1 MEIIVSP
8 NSFKGSLTSIQ
19 VSKLIYEGLK
29 VYNPNFKIKKL
40 PIADGGD
47 GSLDIF
53 KLYLKYNSV
62 KKTFLNP
69 IGEKIT
75 TEYITIEDNKTAII
89 EFSNASG
96 LILMNDKKKNHR
108 KLSSFGTGQQIK
120 SAIEM
125 GVKNIIICLGG
136 SATID
141 GGAGILRALGVKFFD
156 IYSNEILDENPIIKM
171 KNFDLSN
178 FITLDKKIN
187 FHILVDVKN
196 SLLGKFGAV
205 KIFGKQKGLKEKD
218 FNLFEKSMLE
228 FSKLTDKKF
237 LSKTSDIIGGAAAGG
252 AAAFLK
258 EFLNAKIYN
267 GTEYILNKINY
278 KSFLSR
284 RFILITGEGRL
295 DSQSLLGKAPISLT
309 KFLKKE
315 NFFSI
320 AIGGSV
326 EHGKINKF
334 LNHFDLVFSSCD
346 SNNLD
351 FCLKN
356 AENNLFDLSKK
367 IGKIINYLNLSK

>member
-47 GSLDIF
+47 GTLDIF
-53 KLYLKYNSV
+53 KLYLKYNTV

-75 TEYITIEDNKTAII
+75 TEYITIEDNRTAII

-96 LILMNDKKKNHR
+96 LILMNDKKKDHR

-178 FITLDKKIN
+178 FITLNKKIN

-295 DSQSLLGKAPISLT
+295 DSQSLFGKAPISLT

-320 AIGGSV
+320 AIGGSI
-326 EHGKINKF
+326 EHEKINKF

>member
-178 FITLDKKIN
+178 FITLNKKIN

-295 DSQSLLGKAPISLT
+295 DSQSLFGKAPISLT

>member
-75 TEYITIEDNKTAII
+75 TEYITIEDNRTAII

-96 LILMNDKKKNHR
+96 LILMNDKKKDHR

-178 FITLDKKIN
+178 FITLNKKIN

-295 DSQSLLGKAPISLT
+295 DSQSLFGKAPISLT

-320 AIGGSV
+320 AIGGSL

-367 IGKIINYLNLSK
+367 IGRIINYLNLSK

>member
-47 GSLDIF
+47 GTLDIF

-156 IYSNEILDENPIIKM
+156 IYSNEILDGNPIIKM

-295 DSQSLLGKAPISLT
+295 DSQSLFGKAPISLT

-367 IGKIINYLNLSK
+367 IGKIINYLNSSK

>member
-75 TEYITIEDNKTAII
+75 TEYITIEDNRTAII

-96 LILMNDKKKNHR
+96 LILMNDKKKDHR

-156 IYSNEILDENPIIKM
+156 IYSNEILDGNPIIKM

-178 FITLDKKIN
+178 FITLNKKIN

-295 DSQSLLGKAPISLT
+295 DSQSLFGKAPISLT

-320 AIGGSV
+320 AIGGSL

-367 IGKIINYLNLSK
+367 IGRIINYLNLSK

>member
-367 IGKIINYLNLSK
+367 IGKIINYLNLSN

>member
-96 LILMNDKKKNHR
+96 LILMNDKKKDHR

-178 FITLDKKIN
+178 FITLNKKIN

-295 DSQSLLGKAPISLT
+295 DSQSLFGKAPISLT

>member
-47 GSLDIF
+47 GTLDIF

-75 TEYITIEDNKTAII
+75 TEYITIEGNKTAII

-96 LILMNDKKKNHR
+96 LILMNDKKKDHR
-108 KLSSFGTGQQIK
+108 KLSSFGTGQQIR

-295 DSQSLLGKAPISLT
+295 DSQSLFGKAPISLT

>member
-96 LILMNDKKKNHR
+96 LILMNDKKKDHR

-178 FITLDKKIN
+178 FITLNKKIN

-295 DSQSLLGKAPISLT
+295 DSQSLFGKAPISLT

-326 EHGKINKF
+326 EYRKINKF

-356 AENNLFDLSKK
+356 AKNNLFDLSKK

>member
-156 IYSNEILDENPIIKM
+156 IYSNEILDGNPIIKM

-295 DSQSLLGKAPISLT
+295 DSQSLFGKAPISLT

-367 IGKIINYLNLSK
+367 IGRIINYLNLSK

>member
-47 GSLDIF
+47 GTLDIF

-96 LILMNDKKKNHR
+96 LILMNDKKKDHR

-156 IYSNEILDENPIIKM
+156 IYSNEILDGNPIIKM

-178 FITLDKKIN
+178 FITLNKKIN

-295 DSQSLLGKAPISLT
+295 DSQSLFGKAPISLT

-320 AIGGSV
+320 AIGGSL

-367 IGKIINYLNLSK
+367 IGRIINYLNLSK

>member
-96 LILMNDKKKNHR
+96 LILMNDKKKDHR

-178 FITLDKKIN
+178 FITLNKKIN

-295 DSQSLLGKAPISLT
+295 DSQSLFGKAPISLT

-326 EHGKINKF
+326 EYRKINKF

>member
-178 FITLDKKIN
+178 FITLNKKIN

-295 DSQSLLGKAPISLT
+295 DSQSLFGKAPISLT

-326 EHGKINKF
+326 EQGKINKF

>member
-47 GSLDIF
+47 GTLDIF

-178 FITLDKKIN
+178 FITLNKKIN

-295 DSQSLLGKAPISLT
+295 DSQSLFGKAPISLT

-351 FCLKN
+351 FCLKK

>member
-96 LILMNDKKKNHR
+96 LILMNDKKKDHR

-178 FITLDKKIN
+178 FITLNKKIN

-237 LSKTSDIIGGAAAGG
+237 LSKTSDIIGGGAAGG

-295 DSQSLLGKAPISLT
+295 DSQSLFGKAPISLT

-326 EHGKINKF
+326 EHGKINNF

-351 FCLKN
+351 FCLKK

>member
-156 IYSNEILDENPIIKM
+156 TYSNEILDENPIIKM

-295 DSQSLLGKAPISLT
+295 DSQSLFGKAPISLT

>member
-96 LILMNDKKKNHR
+96 LILMNDKKKDHR

-178 FITLDKKIN
+178 FITLNKKIN

-295 DSQSLLGKAPISLT
+295 DSQSLFGKAPISLT

-351 FCLKN
+351 FCLKK

>member
-96 LILMNDKKKNHR
+96 LILMNDKKKDHR
-108 KLSSFGTGQQIK
+108 KLSSFGTGQQIR

-125 GVKNIIICLGG
+125 GIKNIIICLGG

-295 DSQSLLGKAPISLT
+295 DSQSLFGKAPISLT

>member
-295 DSQSLLGKAPISLT
+295 DSQSLFGKAPISLT

>member
-156 IYSNEILDENPIIKM
+156 IYSNEILDGNPIIKM

-295 DSQSLLGKAPISLT
+295 DSQSLFGKAPISLT

>member
-178 FITLDKKIN
+178 FITLNKKIN

-295 DSQSLLGKAPISLT
+295 DSQSLFGKAPISLT

-351 FCLKN
+351 FCLKK

>member
-96 LILMNDKKKNHR
+96 LILMNDKKKDHR

-295 DSQSLLGKAPISLT
+295 DSQSLFGKAPISLT

>member
-96 LILMNDKKKNHR
+96 LILMNDKKKDHR

-295 DSQSLLGKAPISLT
+295 DSQSLFGKAPISLT

-326 EHGKINKF
+326 EHEKINKF

>member
-47 GSLDIF
+47 GTLDIL

-96 LILMNDKKKNHR
+96 LILMNDKKKDHR

-295 DSQSLLGKAPISLT
+295 DSQSLFGKAPISLT

-326 EHGKINKF
+326 EHEKINKF

>member
-75 TEYITIEDNKTAII
+75 TEYITIEDNRTAII

-178 FITLDKKIN
+178 FITLNKKIN

-295 DSQSLLGKAPISLT
+295 DSQSLFGKAPISLT

>member
-295 DSQSLLGKAPISLT
+295 DSQSLFGKAPISLT

-367 IGKIINYLNLSK
+367 IGKIINYLNISK

>member
-96 LILMNDKKKNHR
+96 LILINDKIKDHR

-295 DSQSLLGKAPISLT
+295 DSQSLFGKAPISLT

>member
-8 NSFKGSLTSIQ
+8 NSFKGSLTSIKA
-19 VSKLIYEGLK
+19 SKLIYEGLK

-96 LILMNDKKKNHR
+96 LILMNDKKKDHR

-295 DSQSLLGKAPISLT
+295 DSQSLFGKAPISLT

>member
-178 FITLDKKIN
+178 FITLNKKIN

>member
-47 GSLDIF
+47 GTLDIL

-96 LILMNDKKKNHR
+96 LILMNDKKKDHR

-178 FITLDKKIN
+178 FITLNKKIN

-295 DSQSLLGKAPISLT
+295 DSQSLFGKAPISLT

-326 EHGKINKF
+326 EHEKINKF

>member
-96 LILMNDKKKNHR
+96 LILMNDKKKDHR

-178 FITLDKKIN
+178 FITLNKKIN

-237 LSKTSDIIGGAAAGG
+237 LSKTSDIIGGGAAGG

-278 KSFLSR
+278 KSFLPR

-295 DSQSLLGKAPISLT
+295 DSQSLFGKAPISLT

-326 EHGKINKF
+326 EYRKINKF

>member
-156 IYSNEILDENPIIKM
+156 IYSNEILDGNPIIKM

-295 DSQSLLGKAPISLT
+295 DSQSLFGKAPISLT

-326 EHGKINKF
+326 EHEKINKF

>member
-96 LILMNDKKKNHR
+96 LILINDKIKDHR

-295 DSQSLLGKAPISLT
+295 DSQSLFGKAPISLT

-326 EHGKINKF
+326 EHEKINKF

>member
-96 LILMNDKKKNHR
+96 LILMNDKKKDHR

-178 FITLDKKIN
+178 FITLNKKIN

-295 DSQSLLGKAPISLT
+295 DSQSLFGKAPISLT

-326 EHGKINKF
+326 EHGKMNKF

>member
-19 VSKLIYEGLK
+19 ASKLIYEGLK

-47 GSLDIF
+47 GTLDIF
-53 KLYLKYNSV
+53 KLYFKYNLV
-62 KKTFLNP
+62 KKIFLNP

-75 TEYITIEDNKTAII
+75 TEYITIENNKTAII

-96 LILMNDKKKNHR
+96 LILMNDKKRDHR
-108 KLSSFGTGQQIK
+108 KLSSFGTGQQIR

-125 GVKNIIICLGG
+125 GAKNIIICLGG

-141 GGAGILRALGVKFFD
+141 GGAGILRALGVKFID
-156 IYSNEILDENPIIKM
+156 INSNEILDGNPIIKM

-178 FITLDKKIN
+178 FITLNKKIN
-187 FHILVDVKN
+187 FHILVDIKN

-258 EFLNAKIYN
+258 EFLNAKVYN
-267 GTEYILNKINY
+267 GTEYILNKMNY

-295 DSQSLLGKAPISLT
+295 DSQSLFGKAPISLT

-334 LNHFDLVFSSCD
+334 LNHFDLVFSSCN

-351 FCLKN
+351 FCLNN

>member
-96 LILMNDKKKNHR
+96 LILMNDKKKDHR

-178 FITLDKKIN
+178 FITLNKKIN

-295 DSQSLLGKAPISLT
+295 DSQSLFGKVPISLT

>member
-47 GSLDIF
+47 GTLDIF

-178 FITLDKKIN
+178 FITLNKKIN

>member
-96 LILMNDKKKNHR
+96 LILMNDKKKDHR

-156 IYSNEILDENPIIKM
+156 IYSNEILDGNPIIKM

-178 FITLDKKIN
+178 FITLNKKIN

-237 LSKTSDIIGGAAAGG
+237 LSKTSDIIGGGAAGG

-278 KSFLSR
+278 KSFLSG

-295 DSQSLLGKAPISLT
+295 DSQSLFGKAPISLT

>member
-19 VSKLIYEGLK
+19 ASKLIYEGLK

-96 LILMNDKKKNHR
+96 LILMNDKKKDHR
-108 KLSSFGTGQQIK
+108 KLSSFGTGQQIR

-125 GVKNIIICLGG
+125 GAKNIIICLGG

-141 GGAGILRALGVKFFD
+141 GGTGILRALGVKFFD
-156 IYSNEILDENPIIKM
+156 IYSNEILDGNPIIKM

-178 FITLDKKIN
+178 FITLNKKIN
-187 FHILVDVKN
+187 FHILVDIKN

-237 LSKTSDIIGGAAAGG
+237 LSKTSDIIGGGAAGG

-295 DSQSLLGKAPISLT
+295 DSQSLFGKAPISLT

-315 NFFSI
+315 NFFSV

-326 EHGKINKF
+326 EHGKIYKF